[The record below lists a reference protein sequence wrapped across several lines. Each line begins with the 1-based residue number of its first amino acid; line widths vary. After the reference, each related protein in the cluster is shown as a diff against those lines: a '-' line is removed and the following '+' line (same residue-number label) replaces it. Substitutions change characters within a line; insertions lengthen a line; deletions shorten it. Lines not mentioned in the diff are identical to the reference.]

1 MIKYKNIYDSLQT
14 CPPVLEDNEI
24 KNEIKKWAYEEDSNI

>member
-1 MIKYKNIYDSLQT
+1 MKHIIRKRCLLN
-14 CPPVLEDNEI
+14 NEI